1 MAREVMIRSDPS
13 FISPNQ
19 KRCFFSL
26 VALGTV
32 WATCSQLQSSPAS
45 VTTTCRRMRAC
56 GYYPVAVEREDSR
69 KGGGKRV
76 AVESSELG

>member
-19 KRCFFSL
+19 KKCFLL

-32 WATCSQLQSSPAS
+32 WATCSQLQSSPVQS
-45 VTTTCRRMRAC
+45 RPRA
-56 GYYPVAVEREDSR
+56 
-69 KGGGKRV
+69 GGC
-76 AVESSELG
+76 ESADITPSLLSGRILVRGEGEGGSGG